1 MLKTGIALFKMPL
14 AHSPGRFVNFSLR
27 LVKAGAALE
36 HLGAG
41 DVKDVGVSDGHWLVG
56 LRVDAGACR

>member
-27 LVKAGAALE
+27 LQFRWERWKGYLPSQYE
-36 HLGAG
+36 ESEPLNEP
-41 DVKDVGVSDGHWLVG
+41 
-56 LRVDAGACR
+56 